1 MESRLAIA
9 HVSPYPIESE
19 HPVNAHIA
27 RLTEALRARG
37 HTVVAIA
44 PSRSANRV
52 RATRAALRAHAEIAT
67 LARAADSEGF
77 IAIAEAVRSGVPSR
91 PRAPGATVSIEQG
104 RALEELFAAVAID
117 LLHVHDPLPA
127 GAASAAL
134 RHSRSLNT
142 ATFHLAAGTPLRE
155 LSRRIGE
162 SISLFGRIDAA
173 SAPSAAAA
181 AAAAELLAVRCAIVA
196 PGRSLR
202 GSAGERGVPQSALA
216 LWPLPAGSARRAAD
230 AGGQAAEATRIL
242 YAAAEERAALR
253 LQLRALRRLPE
264 RMRWQALVATPTIED
279 RPERALATLR
289 GALRERVRLTSVP
302 ATEREQLCEG
312 ADIAVFAS
320 SGAAP
325 DHPGLLRALGSGAAV
340 LASRIPLHE
349 ELLGEGERGLLFEPG
364 DLAGLLAQL
373 QRLIGDRPLRER
385 LAQAGRAFA
394 AAHSWQRAAQETEA
408 IYAEL
413 IARRHAPP
421 APLRAEARTKAIDVD
436 LHMHTDH
443 SYDCATP
450 VEVLLTEARA
460 RGLGAIAVTEHNEI
474 SGALEAAAKA
484 KGIKV
489 IVGEEVKTASQG
501 EVIGL
506 FIEEKI
512 PRGMTLAQTIAEI
525 KRQGG
530 LVYVPHPF
538 DRMHSV
544 PDYRHLMEVVDDI
557 DLIEVFNARVA
568 IAEFNAEAVRF
579 AAKYRIVAGA
589 GSDAHVP
596 QGLGSVRIRMHD
608 FDGPEQ
614 FLESLRTA
622 DIIRNPASLFYVQ
635 ALKFLQTKAR
645 PAGRRE
651 AVRERRLRRAAR
663 KT

>member
-1 MESRLAIA
+1 MPAPRLTIA
-9 HVSPYPIESE
+9 QVSPFSWEAGSE
-19 HPVNAHIA
+19 VGEHV
-27 RLTEALRARG
+27 RLLSEELVRRG
-37 HTVVAIA
+37 HRVLIIA
-44 PSRSANRV
+44 PSESPELV
-52 RATRAALRAHAEIAT
+52 RESRRALHRQREGDDEL
-67 LARAADSEGF
+67 LARAGERPVVLAVGEVLPFSPARRRAASLPVDVARTIE
-77 IAIAEAVRSGVPSR
+77 EALAHLPLDIV
-91 PRAPGATVSIEQG
+91 
-104 RALEELFAAVAID
+104 
-117 LLHVHDPLPA
+117 HVHEP
-127 GAASAAL
+127 
-134 RHSRSLNT
+134 
-142 ATFHLAAGTPLRE
+142 F
-155 LSRRIGE
+155 
-162 SISLFGRIDAA
+162 
-173 SAPSAAAA
+173 APSAASVALRTARALSVATFHNPTERVLSTQLGRPLSQLLFSRLDARVASYDTTRTLMDRYFPAA
-181 AAAAELLAVRCAIVA
+181 YRVVLPAAEPVA
-196 PGRSLR
+196 RSAAGSSLR
-202 GSAGERGVPQSALA
+202 LTF
-216 LWPLPAGSARRAAD
+216 AA
-230 AGGQAAEATRIL
+230 T
-242 YAAAEERAALR
+242 EERAALR
-253 LQLRALRRLPE
+253 TFLRALRLLDADAD
-264 RMRWQALVATPTIED
+264 WQATVWSPRPLTAAAALGGRLAARLRFLDRETTTLREVMADTDVLVLGSDGVTPD
-279 RPERALATLR
+279 PGALLPALAS
-289 GALRERVRLTSVP
+289 GVVP
-302 ATEREQLCEG
+302 
-312 ADIAVFAS
+312 VAS
-320 SGAAP
+320 SIPVYAELLGDGSRGLQYPPQDAHTLAAALN
-325 DHPGLLRALGSGAAV
+325 GLLRDRAQLEHYRARTAPLREELGYGRLADELQALYAQLLARRHDRRPRAMAAAAAV
-340 LASRIPLHE
+340 A
-349 ELLGEGERGLLFEPG
+349 
-364 DLAGLLAQL
+364 
-373 QRLIGDRPLRER
+373 DRPL
-385 LAQAGRAFA
+385 
-394 AAHSWQRAAQETEA
+394 
-408 IYAEL
+408 
-413 IARRHAPP
+413 
-421 APLRAEARTKAIDVD
+421 IDVD

-614 FLESLRTA
+614 FLESLRSA

-645 PAGRRE
+645 PESRRG

-663 KT
+663 KS

>member
-37 HTVVAIA
+37 HTAVAIA

-67 LARAADSEGF
+67 LAQAADSEGF
-77 IAIAEAVRSGVPSR
+77 IAIAEAVRSGAPSR

-181 AAAAELLAVRCAIVA
+181 AAAAELLAVRCEIVA
-196 PGRSLR
+196 PGWSLR
-202 GSAGERGVPQSALA
+202 GSEGKQGVPQSASA
-216 LWPLPAGSARRAAD
+216 LWPLATGSARQAAD
-230 AGGQAAEATRIL
+230 ARGQATDPTRIL

-253 LQLRALRRLPE
+253 LHLRALRRLPE
-264 RMRWQALVATPTIED
+264 RLRWQALVATPTIED

-302 ATEREQLCEG
+302 ATEREELCEG

-340 LASRIPLHE
+340 LASRVPLHE

-385 LAQAGRAFA
+385 LARAGKSFA

-408 IYAEL
+408 IYEEL

-421 APLRAEARTKAIDVD
+421 VPLRAQARTKAIDVD

-443 SYDCATP
+443 SPDCATP
-450 VEVLLTEARA
+450 VEVLLSTARE
-460 RGLGAIAVTEHNEI
+460 RGLGAIAVTDHNEI
-474 SGALEAAAKA
+474 SGALAAAEL
-484 KGIKV
+484 GERYGVKV
-489 IVGEEVKTASQG
+489 IVGEEVKTASEG

-506 FIEEKI
+506 FLSERI
-512 PRGMTLAQTIAEI
+512 PRGLSLAETIAQI
-525 KRQGG
+525 KAQGG
-530 LVYVPHPF
+530 IVYIPHPF
-538 DRMHSV
+538 DRLHPV
-544 PDYRHLMEVVDDI
+544 PDYANLLPLLAQI
-557 DLIEVFNARVA
+557 DAIEVYNARVA
-568 IAEFNAEAVRF
+568 ISAFNEEAARF
-579 AAKYRIVAGA
+579 AAKYRILAGA

-596 QGLGSVRIRMHD
+596 QGLGSVRVRMPD
-608 FDGPEQ
+608 FEGPQQ
-614 FLESLRTA
+614 FLSALAEAEIIASPKSL
-622 DIIRNPASLFYVQ
+622 LYVQ
-635 ALKFLQTKAR
+635 ALKLIQTR
-645 PAGRRE
+645 AGGPQL
-651 AVRERRLRRAAR
+651 RRLREASRQAR
-663 KT
+663 